1 MGITAFCGFSLTAVP
16 FFKSIFWPN
25 RQRVGNSVGL
35 LAHIEGRIC
44 LGNHLVTLKST
55 FLFNLREEN
64 A

>member
-1 MGITAFCGFSLTAVP
+1 MGITAFCGFSFCGAI
-16 FFKSIFWPN
+16 FKSIFLPN

-35 LAHIEGRIC
+35 LAHIEGGIF
-44 LGNHLVTLKST
+44 LGNHLVTLEST